1 MEKNGGSG
9 IVLAGR
15 PYHVDPEINHGIPEL
30 ISAYGLTDEELD
42 DIIINDANLWLD
54 SGHIFG
60 KAGRGFQRLNIACPW
75 STLENGLQ
83 HLAKAFADK

>member
-30 ISAYGLTDEELD
+30 IAAYGLTVLTEDCL
-42 DIIINDANLWLD
+42 
-54 SGHIFG
+54 
-60 KAGRGFQRLNIACPW
+60 PM
-75 STLENGLQ
+75 TLSPS
-83 HLAKAFADK
+83 APCA